1 MIAWNG
7 IIGIISKPLPFG
19 LLRAKMK
26 RNLRRAGF
34 VFFKIETPAKFF
46 QHIVTED
53 VSHFL
58 STEANLRAAYHACT
72 SLLSYRNWILAA
84 YKGSGWSSNN
94 VAQAALVGADRFQR
108 ALETIEP
115 HFATVT
121 DLANA
126 SKHMILDS
134 KRART
139 ELYGNANT
147 QVEEVG
153 GSIGES
159 AIGEIAVAGSTRCI
173 NVKIGDAYH
182 DVRPCVQTVFKAW
195 QELNIE
201 NSW

>member
-1 MIAWNG
+1 
-7 IIGIISKPLPFG
+7 
-19 LLRAKMK
+19 
-26 RNLRRAGF
+26 
-34 VFFKIETPAKFF
+34 
-46 QHIVTED
+46 
-53 VSHFL
+53 
-58 STEANLRAAYHACT
+58 
-72 SLLSYRNWILAA
+72 
-84 YKGSGWSSNN
+84 
-94 VAQAALVGADRFQR
+94 
-108 ALETIEP
+108 
-115 HFATVT
+115 
-121 DLANA
+121 
-126 SKHMILDS
+126 MILDS